1 MTYLKNPLAFQ
12 DEFWSTFIGIWI
24 AAAAFLFNT
33 SFLFLKTYSMPIAFY
48 MCTGQDP
55 TTRQK
60 MLPFFPF
67 LETFSFLTMVSV
79 TIRIKLHKRQGASGA
94 TASVA
99 ADVEKRSLAS
109 TMVIFGIVCLVT
121 LSSVTSIV
129 LDKQQPQELN
139 LPPYTL
145 LSYYRSLISPQ
156 LGSALVSIAFIL
168 NKHHLRTLLDEISHL
183 KI

>member
-1 MTYLKNPLAFQ
+1 
-12 DEFWSTFIGIWI
+12 
-24 AAAAFLFNT
+24 
-33 SFLFLKTYSMPIAFY
+33 
-48 MCTGQDP
+48 
-55 TTRQK
+55 
-60 MLPFFPF
+60 
-67 LETFSFLTMVSV
+67 MVSV